1 MAGHFVKHDFVGR
14 TGINGVVGEHGL
26 EVGFGHAGPAD
37 EVLAGIDGEVCEE
50 FFEGFEPVVI
60 MTMSRFGEPDD
71 VLHSIVRRDTIEVV
85 TFEVRVVMGTMPS
98 GGDEEVNEVGVL
110 WRSNDFV
117 GLFTAIVDTAG
128 RGFEEALREF
138 SVDSDEGKNEIDVFA
153 VFGRVKRFG
162 RVTVLNDGTVG

>member
-1 MAGHFVKHDFVGR
+1 
-14 TGINGVVGEHGL
+14 
-26 EVGFGHAGPAD
+26 
-37 EVLAGIDGEVCEE
+37 
-50 FFEGFEPVVI
+50 
-60 MTMSRFGEPDD
+60 MSRFGEPDD
-71 VLHSIVRRDTIEVV
+71 VLHSIVQRDTIEVV

-117 GLFTAIVDTAG
+117 GLFTAIVDTAW
-128 RGFEEALREF
+128 RGFEEALRDF

-162 RVTVLNDGTVG
+162 RVTVLNDGTIG